1 MTQDNKLSLHWSQW
15 VCPGPRRKFS
25 TDEMARA
32 GQQPWPK
39 AIDGYVMG
47 NVAVLLAINY
57 LEMSRHWALAIC
69 LGVLAASYAVLAVA
83 RVLWRAPTR
92 LNLNLSTLALAL
104 ASIGLI
110 LLFKFWPPLQ
120 LDQKARLVTSTALL
134 GGMVMVSLAW
144 WFLIILRV
152 QQIEARLRELDEQAH
167 SVQLARRLATA
178 QIQPHFLFNT
188 LASVQHWVD
197 TQDARAG
204 STLRAFT
211 AYLRATLPMFEREAL
226 SLDEEL
232 QIVRN
237 YLLVMQARLGSRLSW
252 TIEADPAL
260 APLQL
265 PPGLLLTLVENAIG
279 HGIEPSLRGG
289 SIAVRALQAGDW
301 LRLEVQDDGV
311 GLSCAEE
318 AGPAAQACGA
328 NAGAGTGGVGLNN
341 ARARLAQLHGAAA
354 RLSLQAQAPGCLAL
368 VEIPKPKEHA

>member
-1 MTQDNKLSLHWSQW
+1 MTQDNKFIMHWSQW
-15 VCPGPRRKFS
+15 FCPGPRRKFS
-25 TDEMARA
+25 ADEMARA

-39 AIDGYVMG
+39 ALDGYVMG
-47 NVAVLLAINY
+47 NVVVLLALNY
-57 LEMSRHWALAIC
+57 MAMSRHWALAIC

-92 LNLNLSTLALAL
+92 LNLNLSSFVLALGCV
-104 ASIGLI
+104 GLI

-120 LDQKARLVTSTALL
+120 LEQRARLVTSTALL

-152 QQIEARLRELDEQAH
+152 QQIEARLRELDEQAR

-252 TIEADPAL
+252 TIDADPAL
-260 APLQL
+260 AQLQL

-279 HGIEPSLRGG
+279 HGIEPSLSGG
-289 SIAVRALQAGDW
+289 RVQLRARLSPDLILLEVENNGAGLGAETRERVGLSNTRARLQQRFGPQASLSLVACAAGEPTTLAQIALPLSALQA
-301 LRLEVQDDGV
+301 
-311 GLSCAEE
+311 
-318 AGPAAQACGA
+318 PAA
-328 NAGAGTGGVGLNN
+328 
-341 ARARLAQLHGAAA
+341 
-354 RLSLQAQAPGCLAL
+354 
-368 VEIPKPKEHA
+368 